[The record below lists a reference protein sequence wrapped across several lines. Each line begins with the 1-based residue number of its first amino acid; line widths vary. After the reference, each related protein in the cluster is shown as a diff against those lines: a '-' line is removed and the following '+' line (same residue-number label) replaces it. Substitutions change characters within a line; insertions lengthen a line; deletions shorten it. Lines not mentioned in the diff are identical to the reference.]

1 MPVRIVLADD
11 HQIVRQGLRA
21 LLVREG
27 FQVLAEGANGTEAVK
42 LAAELKPDVVI
53 LDLTMPLLNGLDA
66 GRQILR
72 ARPETRVV
80 LLTMHAEEHQIAEAL
95 RIGIRAYL
103 LKTQAAEDLV
113 QAIRAVMSGQTY
125 LSPGISSLVVKGFLS
140 CPQAPADRLAPRERQ
155 VLQLVAEG
163 KTSKEIAALMGLSVK
178 TAESY
183 RARVMEKLE
192 IHETA
197 GLVRYAIRHGLVE
210 P

>member
-42 LAAELKPDVVI
+42 LAAELKPDVVL

-95 RIGIRAYL
+95 RIGIRAYI